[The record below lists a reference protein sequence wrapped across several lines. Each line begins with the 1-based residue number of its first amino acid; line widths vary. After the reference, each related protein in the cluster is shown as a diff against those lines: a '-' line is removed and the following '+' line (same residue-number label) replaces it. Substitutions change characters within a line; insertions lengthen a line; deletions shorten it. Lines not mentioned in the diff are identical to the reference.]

1 MLGIFLLVVFG
12 LPGALSVALGP
23 GAGYPDSS
31 KIVAIMSGATVV
43 VALRATYIYVSRL
56 LVERESKLG
65 MYD

>member
-12 LPGALSVALGP
+12 LPGALGFALWPEVGQ
-23 GAGYPDSS
+23 PDYW
-31 KIVAIMSGATVV
+31 KIVAIMSGAAVF
-43 VALRATYIYVSRL
+43 VALKATYMYFALL